1 MISEKN
7 VVELENE
14 NKELKQLLEDTLKAF
29 SILNNVV
36 EQYEKITNTRDTKIF
51 EDDKNVKRLLEKYS
65 RL

>member
-1 MISEKN
+1 MTSDKN
-7 VVELENE
+7 IVKLENE

-29 SILNNVV
+29 SILNDVV

>member
-7 VVELENE
+7 IVELENE

-29 SILNNVV
+29 SILNDVV
-36 EQYEKITNTRDTKIF
+36 EQYEKITDTRDTKIF
-51 EDDKNVKRLLEKYS
+51 EDDKNVKKLLEKYS

>member
-7 VVELENE
+7 IVELENE

-29 SILNNVV
+29 SILNDVV
-36 EQYEKITNTRDTKIF
+36 EQYEKITDTRDTKIF

>member
-29 SILNNVV
+29 SILNDVV
-36 EQYEKITNTRDTKIF
+36 EQYEKITDTRDTKIF

>member
-29 SILNNVV
+29 SILNDVV

>member
-14 NKELKQLLEDTLKAF
+14 NKELKQLLADTLKAV

-36 EQYEKITNTRDTKIF
+36 ERYKKIAYTTDTKIF
-51 EDDKNVKRLLEKYS
+51 EDDENVKRLLEKYS

>member
-29 SILNNVV
+29 SILNDVV
-36 EQYEKITNTRDTKIF
+36 EQYKKIADTRDTKIF

>member
-14 NKELKQLLEDTLKAF
+14 NKELKQLLEDNLKAF

-36 EQYEKITNTRDTKIF
+36 ERYKKIAYTTDTKIF
-51 EDDKNVKRLLEKYS
+51 EDDENVKRLLEKYS

>member
-36 EQYEKITNTRDTKIF
+36 ERYKKIAYTTDTKIF
-51 EDDKNVKRLLEKYS
+51 EDDENVKRLLEKYS

>member
-1 MISEKN
+1 MTSEKD
-7 VVELENE
+7 VAKLENE

-29 SILNNVV
+29 SILNDVV
-36 EQYEKITNTRDTKIF
+36 EQYEKITDTRDTKIF